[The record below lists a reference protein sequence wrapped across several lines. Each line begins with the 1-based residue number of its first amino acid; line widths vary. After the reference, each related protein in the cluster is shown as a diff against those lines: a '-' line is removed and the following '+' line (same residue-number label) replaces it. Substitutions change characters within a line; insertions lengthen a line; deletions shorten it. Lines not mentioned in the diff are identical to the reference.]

1 MLPTLGNPAGGGERV
16 MELTVAK
23 KDLLKLVTRMQ
34 GVAERK
40 STMPVLSN
48 VLLAV
53 EGPNALRIAAT
64 DLYLA
69 LFGKISAEVHKG
81 GSVAVPAKDLFERV
95 KMMPDGPI
103 HIATQDNAT
112 TTLKASGSARR
123 YTLRGMPGDDFPP
136 LPVPAEG
143 APTLALE
150 VEVLKALIDK
160 THFSISTD
168 ETRAHLNSALFE
180 WDGDVVRMVTTDGH
194 RLSKMEVKVA
204 GRQASATMLI
214 PLKAIQELRRL
225 CDEAMSE
232 QLKDAGKETPK
243 AQIQITQSGSS
254 AFFQVAG
261 ASGGGMTFSVKLV
274 DAQFPPYAQVI
285 PQSSDKQIR
294 APRAAFAD
302 ALRAVSIAASERT
315 GGVKIGLQGGMM
327 RISSESPD
335 SGDGMDELA
344 VDYTGPNITIGF
356 NAKYFLDVLGSLEDE
371 EVTLGLSGELDPAVL
386 RPGNVGDKPGDK
398 QFLAVVMPMRI

>member
-1 MLPTLGNPAGGGERV
+1 

-53 EGPNALRIAAT
+53 EGPNSLRLAAT

-69 LFGKISAEVHKG
+69 IAGKVSAEVAKG
-81 GSVAVPAKDLFERV
+81 GSVAVPAKDLLERV

-103 HIATQDNAT
+103 RIASEDNAT
-112 TTLKASGSARR
+112 TTLKATGSARR
-123 YTLRGMPGDDFPP
+123 YTLRGMPGEDFPP

-143 APTLALE
+143 APTLAIE
-150 VEVLKALIDK
+150 VDVLRELIQK
-160 THFSISTD
+160 TYFSISTD

-214 PLKAIQELRRL
+214 PLKAILELRRL
-225 CDEAMSE
+225 CDEIVPE
-232 QLKDAGKETPK
+232 QGKDGK

-254 AFFQVAG
+254 AFFQ
-261 ASGGGMTFSVKLV
+261 GGGSTFSVKLV
-274 DAQFPPYAQVI
+274 DAQFPPYSQVI
-285 PQSSDKQIR
+285 PQNSDKAVR
-294 APRAAFAD
+294 VPRGQFAD

-315 GGVKIGLQGGMM
+315 GGVKLGISGKIM
-327 RISSESPD
+327 RITSESPE
-335 SGDGMDELA
+335 SGDGFDEVP
-344 VDYTGPNITIGF
+344 VDYTGADITIGF
-356 NAKYFLDVLGSLEDE
+356 NAKYFLDVLGALQEDE
-371 EVTLGLSGELDPAVL
+371 IVLGLSGELDPAVV
-386 RPGNVGDKPGDK
+386 RPASDRN
-398 QFLAVVMPMRI
+398 FLAVVMPMRI

>member
-1 MLPTLGNPAGGGERV
+1 

-23 KDLLKLVTRMQ
+23 KDLLRLVTRMQ

-53 EGPNALRIAAT
+53 DGPNALRVAAT

-69 LFGKISAEVHKG
+69 LFGKITGEIHKG

-112 TTLKASGSARR
+112 TTLKATGSARR

-136 LPVPAEG
+136 LPTPAEG
-143 APTLALE
+143 SPTLALE
-150 VEVLKALIDK
+150 VEVLKQLIDK

-180 WDGDVVRMVTTDGH
+180 WDGDTVRMVTTDGH

-225 CDEAMSE
+225 CDEMLASPQAGPE
-232 QLKDAGKETPK
+232 GKDGKPVL
-243 AQIQITQSGSS
+243 QITQSGSS
-254 AFFQVAG
+254 AFFQ
-261 ASGGGMTFSVKLV
+261 GGGMTFSVKLV

-285 PQSSDKQIR
+285 PKQSDKQVT

-302 ALRAVSIAASERT
+302 ALRAVAIAASERT
-315 GGVKIGLQGGMM
+315 GGVKIGIANGTM
-327 RISSESPD
+327 RITSESPD
-335 SGDGMDELA
+335 SGDGFDEVV
-344 VDYTGPNITIGF
+344 VDYTGAPITIGF
-356 NAKYFLDVLGSLEDE
+356 NAKYFLDVLGALDDE
-371 EVTLGLSGELDPAVL
+371 NVILGLSGELDPAVL
-386 RPGNVGDKPGDK
+386 RTGDTSPDK

>member
-1 MLPTLGNPAGGGERV
+1 

-23 KDLLKLVTRMQ
+23 KDLLRLVTRMQ

-53 EGPNALRIAAT
+53 DGPNALRVAAT

-69 LFGKISAEVHKG
+69 LFGKITGEVHKG

-112 TTLKASGSARR
+112 TTLKATGSARR

-136 LPVPAEG
+136 LPTPAEG
-143 APTLALE
+143 SPTLALE
-150 VEVLKALIDK
+150 VDVLKQLIDK

-180 WDGDVVRMVTTDGH
+180 WDGDTVRMVTTDGH

-225 CDEAMSE
+225 CDEMLASPQAGPE
-232 QLKDAGKETPK
+232 GKDGKPVL
-243 AQIQITQSGSS
+243 QITQSGSS
-254 AFFQVAG
+254 AFFQ
-261 ASGGGMTFSVKLV
+261 GGGMTFSVKLV

-285 PQSSDKQIR
+285 PKQSDKQVK

-302 ALRAVSIAASERT
+302 ALRAVAIAASERT
-315 GGVKIGLQGGMM
+315 GGVKIGIANGTM
-327 RISSESPD
+327 RITSESPD
-335 SGDGMDELA
+335 SGDGFDEVV
-344 VDYTGPNITIGF
+344 VDYEGAPITIGF
-356 NAKYFLDVLGSLEDE
+356 NAKYFLDVLGALDDE
-371 EVTLGLSGELDPAVL
+371 YVILGLSGELDPAVL
-386 RPGNVGDKPGDK
+386 RPGDTSADK